1 MIKSL
6 SLTDCIIDEDREVAW
21 LTTRLG
27 AHCERIYSLTEKGKG
42 ALDRARPYWQDAQTR
57 LRQSLGEADW
67 LNFLNICEKTVR
79 AAHQAEE
86 LRTRNGQPIDTV
98 EPSLVNRFAY
108 ERSAA

>member
-6 SLTDCIIDEDREVAW
+6 SLTDCIIDEAREVAW
-21 LTTRLG
+21 LTTRLH

-42 ALDRARPYWQDAQTR
+42 ALDCVRPYWQDAQTR

-86 LRTRNGQPIDTV
+86 LRTLAAS
-98 EPSLVNRFAY
+98 PSHRH
-108 ERSAA
+108 S

>member
-6 SLTDCIIDEDREVAW
+6 SLTDCIIDEAREVAW
-21 LTTRLG
+21 LTTRLH

-67 LNFLNICEKTVR
+67 LNFLNI
-79 AAHQAEE
+79 QE
-86 LRTRNGQPIDTV
+86 LRTRKGQPIDTA